1 MITATYK
8 GKRYEVEYSVVNVSE
23 LEGSLRL
30 DAEYYER
37 SYSVYINKVKSC
49 NFSSLKE
56 LQEVPT
62 VNGFDYREFS
72 DTGVPYVRVGDI
84 KNFTINLDN
93 SVRVNPKIIPKKIAL
108 KKDDILLT
116 RKGTVGEI
124 GLIYSENLK
133 DIIISSEIMRLRLDK
148 EKINPYFVAVFLNS
162 PYGTAQIRQS
172 LHGLAFVS
180 ITQDALENIKIPIL
194 SDTFQKQI
202 QNLVLQSY
210 DEKEKSVSLYKKA
223 EDTLLEELGLKDWKP
238 KTKKIF
244 VGGKE
249 YEEEENISIRSLSEV
264 LKADRMDAEYWEPKY
279 EDILKTVSLKYD
291 LLPIKSIFDF
301 RRGVFIS
308 TDYYTEEKTNRPYI
322 RIKELTGRIG
332 INEDEVIYIN
342 DAYQEDVADRLL
354 ENDLVIAIIG
364 DTIGKTNRV
373 YEELAGGFCSNN
385 TGRLRIRADAKGKII
400 PEYAEILFQSIIVQN
415 QIEKKKAQT
424 GQPKISDGEMK
435 SIFIPLLPL
444 EIQQKIASLVQ
455 QSHEARKKSKKLLEI
470 AKRAVE
476 IAIEENEDKAKVY
489 MASEKLLSSN

>member
-23 LEGSLRL
+23 LEGALRL

-37 SYSVYINKVKSC
+37 SYAVYINKVKNC

-56 LQEVPT
+56 LQKVPT
-62 VNGFDYREFS
+62 VNGFDYRKFS

-93 SVRVNPKIIPKKIAL
+93 SVRVNPKIIPQKIAL

-133 DIIISSEIMRLRLDK
+133 NVIISSEIMRLRLDK

-162 PYGTAQIRQS
+162 LYGTAQIRQS

-238 KTKKIF
+238 ETKRIV

-249 YEEEENISIRSLSEV
+249 YEEEENISIRNLSEV

-279 EDILKTVSLKYD
+279 EDILKTVLLKYD
-291 LLPIKSIFDF
+291 LLPLKSIFDF

-308 TDYYTEEKTNRPYI
+308 TDYYTEEKTNRPYV

-332 INEDEVIYIN
+332 INEDEVIYIS
-342 DAYQEDVADRLL
+342 DAYQEDVADRLR

-455 QSHEARKKSKKLLEI
+455 QSHEARKKSKELLEI

-476 IAIEENEDKAKVY
+476 IAIEKNEEEALSYISKTENKQ
-489 MASEKLLSSN
+489 